1 LIELK
6 RAAAAYPPPSDGPPL
21 SYGTA
26 GFRTS
31 GSRLGSTV
39 FRCGA
44 LMALRAMKLNAVT
57 GLMITASHNPEE
69 DNGVKLVE
77 PLGEMLVPTWEE
89 VATAAAQA
97 TSTDDLLTV
106 LGDVIETEG
115 IQRSGISKV
124 VIAYDTRPSS
134 VVLAEA
140 ARKGIE
146 AMGAEVEDLGLR
158 TTPQLH
164 FAVRASNLG
173 RDSSEGAYY
182 SELADAFRSLVAS
195 YDAPEALSQP
205 LIVDAANGVG
215 ALKLADMNRFL
226 EGTGLSFDVRN
237 SGDGVL
243 NSGCGSD
250 HVHTR
255 KMLPAEMGAPDFG
268 RRCASVDG
276 DADRVVFFQPDA
288 QTGAVSVFDGDK
300 IACLAALLVKE
311 LVAELPSQQEGF
323 TIGVVQT
330 AYANGASTKY
340 IRESLAVPT
349 AIAKT
354 GVKYVHAE
362 AVKFDVGI
370 YFESNGHGTVVFSPR
385 LVAFLEQSAPTSGA
399 AKDLLT
405 MSKMINQ
412 AVGDAIS
419 GLLMVE
425 CALRRK
431 GWTMTEWDA
440 IYSDLSSRQLKVRVK
455 DRSVVMTTADESQC
469 TAPAGVQAAIDD
481 AVGRFPGSRSFVR
494 PSGTEDVVR
503 VYAEA
508 PSQKAADSL
517 AAAVAAITFDLAG
530 GVGDPPGP

>member
-1 LIELK
+1 
-6 RAAAAYPPPSDGPPL
+6 
-21 SYGTA
+21 
-26 GFRTS
+26 
-31 GSRLGSTV
+31 
-39 FRCGA
+39 
-44 LMALRAMKLNAVT
+44 MALRAMKLGATT

-77 PLGEMLVPTWEE
+77 PLGEMLVPGWEAHATR
-89 VATAAAQA
+89 VAQAGDAAAA
-97 TSTDDLLTV
+97 AVALAEV
-106 LGDVIETEG
+106 VEAEG
-115 IQRSGISKV
+115 IHVGGAAAAPRV
-124 VIAYDTRPSS
+124 MLAYDTRPSS
-134 VVLAEA
+134 ASLAAA

-146 AMGAEVEDLGLR
+146 AVGAEAVDLGLR

-164 FAVRASNLG
+164 YAVRASNLG
-173 RDSSEGAYY
+173 RDGSEAAYYQELAGAFRALVADCGAGAEGA
-182 SELADAFRSLVAS
+182 
-195 YDAPEALSQP
+195 QP
-205 LIVDAANGVG
+205 LVVDAANGVG
-215 ALKLADMNRFL
+215 AQKLVEMSRCL
-226 EGTGLSFDVRN
+226 EGSGLAFDVRN
-237 SGDGVL
+237 AGTGIL

-250 HVHTR
+250 HVHTNR
-255 KMLPAEMGAPDFG
+255 VLPAEMGPDDNG

-276 DADRVVFFQPDA
+276 DADRVVFFQPDGA
-288 QTGAVSVFDGDK
+288 AGAVSVFDGDK

-311 LVAELPSQQEGF
+311 LVAELPAQDHGF

-340 IRESLAVPT
+340 IANTLAVPT

-362 AVKFDVGI
+362 AVKFDVGV
-370 YFESNGHGTVVFSPR
+370 YFESNGHGTVVFSQE
-385 LVAFLEQSAPTSGA
+385 LLAYLEQTAPSSHA

-431 GWTMTEWDA
+431 GWSMTDWRA
-440 IYSDLSSRQLKVRVK
+440 IYSDLASRQLKVRVA
-455 DRSVVMTTADESQC
+455 DCGAITTTPDETRS
-469 TAPAGVQAAIDD
+469 TAPAALQPAID
-481 AVGRFPGSRSFVR
+481 AVVARFQGSRAFVR

-508 PSQKAADSL
+508 TTPAVADEL
-517 AAAVAAITFDLAG
+517 AAAVARLTHDLAG
-530 GVGDPPGP
+530 GVGEKP